1 MTQIFGGH
9 YGSHIRFSRW
19 RHLIVFFSISL
30 PLDDKRSRFKW
41 RNIHYSWQ
49 GDSWYQSKICKHDQR
64 SFYGLL
70 DIFTLVPNK
79 NSPKQAPL
87 QPENYKKREP
97 KTVQKMGF
105 EGNESGQLAIFIY
118 RSMILIK
125 KWRHQISLVIFYLRC
140 LSAVKSQDTIL
151 RQGCS
156 VLVSARVE
164 WDTLALPPNP
174 LLEKNENHAR
184 IFFIS
189 ILSHSTP
196 FHQGVT
202 QHRLIFCSHSDISQI
217 PQS

>member
-87 QPENYKKREP
+87 QPENYKKRT
-97 KTVQKMGF
+97 KNCAKNGFWRKWKWSTSHFHLQKYDSNQKMKTSNFSSYLLF
-105 EGNESGQLAIFIY
+105 EMLECCKKSRYNSKTRVFCVGISEGGVGYSSPTTQPPFGEKWKSCQNFFYINFESFDAISS
-118 RSMILIK
+118 RSDTTPSHILFSF
-125 KWRHQISLVIFYLRC
+125 RY
-140 LSAVKSQDTIL
+140 
-151 RQGCS
+151 
-156 VLVSARVE
+156 
-164 WDTLALPPNP
+164 
-174 LLEKNENHAR
+174 
-184 IFFIS
+184 
-189 ILSHSTP
+189 
-196 FHQGVT
+196 
-202 QHRLIFCSHSDISQI
+202 
-217 PQS
+217 